1 MFYVVLLFCLAFL
14 LQYAL
19 TFLQMRNFNEAYR
32 DYRRKGY
39 RAAIGKF
46 AGKFHAGSIVM
57 FAIDKDGVIRDGT
70 IMQGVTVFARFKP
83 FHDFDGEDVGLIG
96 EADCKE
102 RGLSYSKTQAIVD
115 CNRNYLTIM
124 RGEQVPVPPSPIK
137 KAGEKLTGAF
147 SGLFSGRK
155 KIQKT

>member
-32 DYRRKGY
+32 DYRRRGY

-46 AGKFHAGSIVM
+46 AGKFHAGAIVM
-57 FAIDKDGVIRDGT
+57 FAIDKDGVICDGI

-83 FHDFDGEDVGLIG
+83 FHVFDGENVGAID
-96 EADCKE
+96 ENSCRE
-102 RGLSYSKTQAIVD
+102 RGLSYSKTQSVID

-137 KAGEKLTGAF
+137 RAGEKLTGMLSGHF
-147 SGLFSGRK
+147 SGHK